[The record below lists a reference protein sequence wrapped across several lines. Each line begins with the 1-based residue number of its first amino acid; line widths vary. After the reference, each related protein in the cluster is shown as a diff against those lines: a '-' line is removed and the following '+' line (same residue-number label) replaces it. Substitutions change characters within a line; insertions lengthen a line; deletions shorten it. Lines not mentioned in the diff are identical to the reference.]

1 MFKTALPDRQIHL
14 DFHTSEHCQDVGAE
28 FSEEQF
34 AAMLKRGRVRSIN
47 FFAYCHHG
55 WCYYPDAV
63 RGLSHPQLRQDLVG
77 GMLNVCRREG
87 INAEIYIT
95 VGWNDKASREHPE
108 WCVRSADGK
117 FVNSPPEGHPD
128 SPRPWGWKRMCLNTD
143 YLQVVLD
150 VTRDVLTRYRP
161 NGIWYDITGETVCL
175 CDKCRAD
182 MLAAGLNPENAADQK
197 KFAAGVYA
205 NYLEATTKLV
215 WGVDPSL
222 TVYHNGSS
230 LRARHDIYPF
240 DSHIEIESLPTGG
253 WGYDHFPPNARYF
266 TALNDDLQVVG
277 MTGKFHKSWGE
288 FGGFKD
294 PVALRYECAQ
304 IASLGCLTCTGDQ
317 LHPSGYMDPE
327 TYRVIGDA
335 YAYLEEREDWLKGA
349 RPYSDVA
356 ILGTMEMFFSRTGQ
370 QAIQGAGK
378 MLMELQ
384 VPHAVIDETMDF
396 APYRLIIM
404 PDKGRLDHGVRDK
417 LTRYLKNGGAL
428 LMSYESGVASD
439 GWSFALDI
447 GADCEGAS
455 PFDVEYLDVTDAL
468 SEGMVRSPVL
478 LYQSGIKA
486 KVRDADVLAH
496 TIQPQFNRTYAHF
509 CSHRNTP
516 PGGRVDWPAALQ
528 KGRIIYLAHPIF
540 SMYDAEGMRQ
550 HRQVVSNCLQR
561 LYSQPLL
568 QAALPSCGRSAVT
581 WQAAEKRHV
590 LHFLYAAPVKRGAV
604 EVIEDVVPLQ
614 DIAVSFRA
622 KQQPR
627 RVVLAP
633 EGSDVPH
640 QWQNGV
646 LSFTLPKLV
655 LAQLVA
661 VEY

>member
-14 DFHTSEHCQDVGAE
+14 DFHTSEHCQDIGAE

-77 GMLNVCRREG
+77 GMLNVCRRES

-161 NGIWYDITGETVCL
+161 NGIWYDITGETICL

-182 MLAAGLNPENAADQK
+182 MLAAGLNPDNVADQK
-197 KFAAGVYA
+197 QFAAGVYA

-266 TALNDDLQVVG
+266 TALNDSLQVVG

-327 TYRVIGDA
+327 TYRIIGDA

-396 APYRLIIM
+396 APYKLLIL
-404 PDKGRLDHGVRDK
+404 PDRGRLDHGVRDK
-417 LTRYLKNGGAL
+417 LSRYLKKGGAL

-439 GWSFALDI
+439 SWSFALDI

-486 KVRDADVLAH
+486 KVRDAEVLAH

-528 KGRIIYLAHPIF
+528 KGRVIYLAHPLF

-550 HRQVVSNCLQR
+550 HRQVVGNCLQR
-561 LYSQPLL
+561 LYAQPLL

-581 WQAAEKRHV
+581 WQATEKRHV

-604 EVIEDVVPLQ
+604 EVIEDVVTLQ
-614 DIAVSFRA
+614 DVAVSFRTS
-622 KQQPR
+622 QQPR

-633 EGSDVPH
+633 EGSEVPH
-640 QWQNGV
+640 RWQNGV

-655 LAQLVA
+655 MAQLVA

>member
-370 QAIQGAGK
+370 QARC
-378 MLMELQ
+378 LW
-384 VPHAVIDETMDF
+384 
-396 APYRLIIM
+396 
-404 PDKGRLDHGVRDK
+404 
-417 LTRYLKNGGAL
+417 N
-428 LMSYESGVASD
+428 
-439 GWSFALDI
+439 
-447 GADCEGAS
+447 C
-455 PFDVEYLDVTDAL
+455 
-468 SEGMVRSPVL
+468 RSP
-478 LYQSGIKA
+478 
-486 KVRDADVLAH
+486 
-496 TIQPQFNRTYAHF
+496 
-509 CSHRNTP
+509 TP
-516 PGGRVDWPAALQ
+516 SLTKPW
-528 KGRIIYLAHPIF
+528 
-540 SMYDAEGMRQ
+540 
-550 HRQVVSNCLQR
+550 
-561 LYSQPLL
+561 
-568 QAALPSCGRSAVT
+568 
-581 WQAAEKRHV
+581 
-590 LHFLYAAPVKRGAV
+590 
-604 EVIEDVVPLQ
+604 
-614 DIAVSFRA
+614 
-622 KQQPR
+622 
-627 RVVLAP
+627 
-633 EGSDVPH
+633 
-640 QWQNGV
+640 
-646 LSFTLPKLV
+646 TLRPTG
-655 LAQLVA
+655 
-661 VEY
+661 

>member
-1 MFKTALPDRQIHL
+1 MFKTALQDRQIHL
-14 DFHTSEHCQDVGAE
+14 DFHTSEHCLEVGAE

-34 AAMLKRGRVRSIN
+34 AAMLRRGRVRGIN

-55 WCYYPDAV
+55 WCYYPNAV
-63 RGLSHPQLRQDLVG
+63 RGLSHPHLQQDLVG

-87 INAEIYIT
+87 ITASIYIT

-108 WCVRSADGK
+108 WCVRSADGG
-117 FVNSPPEGHPD
+117 FVNCPPEGHPH
-128 SPRPWGWKRMCLNTD
+128 SPRPWGWKRMCLNSD
-143 YLQVVLD
+143 YLQQVLE
-150 VTRDVLTRYRP
+150 VTREVLERYRP

-182 MLAAGLNPENAADQK
+182 MIAAGLKPDNAADQK
-197 KFAAGVYA
+197 HFAASVYA
-205 NYLEATTKLV
+205 HYLEATTKLV
-215 WGVDPSL
+215 WGVDPNL

-230 LRARHDIYPF
+230 LCGRHDIYPF

-266 TALNDDLQVVG
+266 TALNKELQVVG

-304 IASLGCLTCTGDQ
+304 MASLGCLSCTGDQ

-327 TYRVIGDA
+327 TYRIIGEA
-335 YAYLEEREDWLKGA
+335 YSYLEEREEWLKDA
-349 RPYSDVA
+349 KPYADVA
-356 ILGTMEMFFSRTGQ
+356 ILGTMEMFFSQDGQ
-370 QAIQGAGK
+370 KAIQGAGK

-384 VPHAVIDETMDF
+384 IPHAVIDETMDF
-396 APYRLIIM
+396 SPYKLLIL
-404 PDKGRLDHGVRDK
+404 PDKGRLDPGVRDK
-417 LTRYLKNGGAL
+417 LTRFLQKGASL
-428 LMSYESGVASD
+428 LLSHESGVASN

-447 GADCEGAS
+447 GADCEGQS
-455 PFDVEYLDVTDAL
+455 SFDVEYIEVCDAL
-468 SEGMVRSPVL
+468 SEGVVRSPLL
-478 LYQSGIKA
+478 LYQSGVKA
-486 KVRDADVLAH
+486 RVHDAEILAH
-496 TIQPQFNRTYAHF
+496 TWQPQFNRSYAHF

-516 PGGRVDWPAALQ
+516 PGGRVAWPAALQ
-528 KGRIIYLAHPIF
+528 KGRIIYLAHPLF

-550 HRQVVSNCLQR
+550 HRQLVANCLAR

-568 QAALPSCGRSAVT
+568 QVALPSCGRSAVT
-581 WQAAEKRHV
+581 WQEDEKRHL

-604 EVIEDVVPLQ
+604 EVIEDIVPLQ

-622 KQQPR
+622 MQEPR
-627 RVVLAP
+627 RVILVP
-633 EGSDVPH
+633 EGRELST
-640 QWQNGV
+640 QWQNGQ
-646 LSFTLPKLV
+646 LSFTLPKLEM
-655 LAQLVA
+655 AQIVA